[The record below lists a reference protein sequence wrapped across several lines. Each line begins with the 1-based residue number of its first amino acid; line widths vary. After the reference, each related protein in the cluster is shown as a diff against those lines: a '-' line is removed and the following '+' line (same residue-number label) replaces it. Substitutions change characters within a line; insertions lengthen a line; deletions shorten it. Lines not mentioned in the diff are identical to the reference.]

1 MTKVSDL
8 NYHRTCAVS
17 MLVASKSILG
27 FLTFLGTRNYFAIL
41 AQFVLCFQFHL
52 RQYWICLLSQKV
64 CLIHLA
70 AFIKCLSH
78 EASEEKQKEKTKRVC
93 VCSHSHLFLGRCKT
107 MLTHTGGRFEQ
118 MLTRL
123 RTRLLTVLR
132 ITLASICGFIIDY
145 SLTRYLYLFLLILD
159 RYAITLRNIL
169 ILGM

>member
-1 MTKVSDL
+1 MRLQRK
-8 NYHRTCAVS
+8 
-17 MLVASKSILG
+17 SK
-27 FLTFLGTRNYFAIL
+27 
-41 AQFVLCFQFHL
+41 
-52 RQYWICLLSQKV
+52 K
-64 CLIHLA
+64 
-70 AFIKCLSH
+70 K
-78 EASEEKQKEKTKRVC
+78 KKRVC

-169 ILGM
+169 VLGMQFNTDAVEAGTSKSPLLSAGERTVLSHLFFVHLYFHARDPGQAPSLV